1 MPPPNPNSQD
11 LANKLTLTFKWEN
24 KKAFELKSD
33 NDVEKVTIIRVEE
46 DGNIALLWSNIE
58 AVCSLYV
65 KAELEKM
72 GKDMK
77 EA

>member
-1 MPPPNPNSQD
+1 MPG
-11 LANKLTLTFKWEN
+11 LENKLTLTFKWEN
-24 KKAFELKSD
+24 KKAFELKAD
-33 NDVEKVTIIRVEE
+33 NAAENVTIIRVEE